1 MNKLKFYLVNY
12 KEIIHNLGIIE
23 RGLQEYLNGGREDIL
38 ENFDI
43 FCDNVRSKNRLVKKF
58 DLFEKVDI
66 IDDTCVIVLGLY
78 LELLEF
84 WEQREKIY
92 DTINY
97 YCNKYPNNKIV
108 VQWNYDSDASFFLN
122 FIDNFKNLYVL
133 NFNTSVNHERFIIL
147 PFWTIDDELVIEE
160 KSYLANLV
168 CALNNNLRH
177 ILYDTLINQPNIYVS
192 KKISFEN
199 YKKVL
204 SGSMFTFC
212 PKGNGLSSYRF
223 FESFHLNTIPILIAD
238 KVILPYEDEI
248 NYNDFIIRIDELH
261 SNDFDYILK
270 KLNSVNYEQMILNLN
285 KIRTRF
291 TLSGAQEEVYRK
303 LI

>member
-1 MNKLKFYLVNY
+1 MNKLKFYLV
-12 KEIIHNLGIIE
+12 
-23 RGLQEYLNGGREDIL
+23 
-38 ENFDI
+38 
-43 FCDNVRSKNRLVKKF
+43 
-58 DLFEKVDI
+58 
-66 IDDTCVIVLGLY
+66 
-78 LELLEF
+78 
-84 WEQREKIY
+84 
-92 DTINY
+92 
-97 YCNKYPNNKIV
+97 
-108 VQWNYDSDASFFLN
+108 
-122 FIDNFKNLYVL
+122 
-133 NFNTSVNHERFIIL
+133 
-147 PFWTIDDELVIEE
+147 
-160 KSYLANLV
+160 
-168 CALNNNLRH
+168 
-177 ILYDTLINQPNIYVS
+177 
-192 KKISFEN
+192 N

-248 NYNDFIIRIDELH
+248 NYNDF
-261 SNDFDYILK
+261 DYILK